1 METFMQESSST
12 PAIISGSRKRS
23 RGKPGGVAGRGL
35 TACMFVV
42 ALSACSADGAAEAEP
57 ANTSP
62 AAATPS
68 SSSAVD
74 DSAVAKSDLA
84 EPDSAR
90 IELDGVSPSGE
101 KVLSEQGTGTGTH
114 VFDGVLEAGQVLSL
128 SASCTPG
135 DSVTISYGMGSYGV
149 DCSTPAT
156 SFFYNAP
163 SSEDIEDV
171 EVTVR
176 TADGSPYWLA
186 AWVHEAQ

>member
-1 METFMQESSST
+1 MESFIKESAPTSVSVF
-12 PAIISGSRKRS
+12 SGRQ
-23 RGKPGGVAGRGL
+23 RGRFGPWLGSGALAALFVA
-35 TACMFVV
+35 
-42 ALSACSADGAAEAEP
+42 ALSGCSADGAAEAEP
-57 ANTSP
+57 ANTTP
-62 AAATPS
+62 AAAA
-68 SSSAVD
+68 SAAPTGGVMN
-74 DSAVAKSDLA
+74 SDLA
-84 EPDSAR
+84 EPLPAR

-171 EVTVR
+171 EVTVQ
-176 TADGSPYWLA
+176 TANDSPYWVA
-186 AWVHEAQ
+186 AWLHDAQ